1 MADITLGTAVGYV
14 LGVLIICISARIFFV
29 PLKIILRLMLNSAL
43 AVGILFMINLAS
55 PLINIYI
62 GVNPVSALVVGILG
76 IPGLCALMLLQIFF

>member
-43 AVGILFMINLAS
+43 AVGILFVINLAS